1 MEPFTMN
8 YLAEYQTFESKNELN
23 DAIDIHI
30 ERNNFALNETERS
43 IFLMLSRYAVKFPGV
58 AHLKSDTI
66 AKAIGKT
73 SRTIRRAIAKLI
85 ELGMIERLEF
95 MRSVAGGNGANIYR
109 IVHPSASTR
118 TLPENTTTATAEA
131 TKKATEPITLKN
143 NKPSNTTDTAKSQ
156 LSTESDVIKRGL
168 LAKIPTDIAETLEIF
183 FDASAIH
190 RLYGVMLRAKASIN
204 RLLTFESDE
213 YEYNKALMSVLS
225 AWKRG
230 KVRSLDAVIYEAT
243 KRTARRLWLID
254 RGRATFNL

>member
-1 MEPFTMN
+1 MN

-30 ERNNFALNETERS
+30 ERNNFAINETERS

-73 SRTIRRAIAKLI
+73 GRTIRRAIAKLI

-95 MRSVAGGNGANIYR
+95 MRSKAGGNGANIYL
-109 IVHPSASTR
+109 IVHPSASAR
-118 TLPENTTTATAEA
+118 TSPEKPAIATDE
-131 TKKATEPITLKN
+131 TPFGESETIILKN
-143 NKPSNTTDTAKSQ
+143 NNSSTTTDTAKTQ

-168 LAKIPTDIAETLEIF
+168 LAKIPTDIAETLGIF

-190 RLYGVMLRAKASIN
+190 RLYGVMLRAKSSVN

-230 KVRSLDAVIYEAT
+230 KVRLLDAVLYEAT
-243 KRTARRLWLID
+243 KRTARRLWLVD